1 MEPRDSARA
10 KLPWQVVSF
19 RPFGVVQG
27 FCCIQRSRK
36 MMSQKVD
43 ILVIFPESKY
53 LGTCGSQSTVQS
65 LVANFH
71 VKLVFCS
78 SSTWWLWDLF
88 LCGQHSTI
96 STDPSCVWQPKLAES
111 TGSCFLAK
119 SIGLKVS
126 TISFKEVSIKESCP
140 QRSKD
145 LQKMSVF
152 STWLIKIR
160 PIVSLNNPFFV
171 TRWNDAL
178 HGARKEWDHWI
189 EHRRGKTKGFP
200 P

>member
-1 MEPRDSARA
+1 M
-10 KLPWQVVSF
+10 W
-19 RPFGVVQG
+19 
-27 FCCIQRSRK
+27 
-36 MMSQKVD
+36 
-43 ILVIFPESKY
+43 
-53 LGTCGSQSTVQS
+53 S
-65 LVANFH
+65 LCFVLQN
-71 VKLVFCS
+71 
-78 SSTWWLWDLF
+78 STWWLWDLF

-96 STDPSCVWQPKLAES
+96 STNPSCVWQPKLAQSMCKPGNWKSKGNVFPVS

-126 TISFKEVSIKESCP
+126 TISSFKEVSIKESCP

-160 PIVSLNNPFFV
+160 PIESLNNPFFV

-189 EHRRGKTKGFP
+189 EHRRGKPKDSLPKGSLRAC
-200 P
+200 